1 MKKKKNTF
9 FPLCSFLKMIFNFLL
24 VDNNFYFNQI
34 LYILLLNKSSYVLGT
49 GWRED
54 KESILCVR

>member
-1 MKKKKNTF
+1 MKKKNTF